1 MREKTEQKVK
11 VKAIRLKSDHP
22 MKTILM
28 AQCLIVTGA
37 WSLAGLMQV
46 VVGA

>member
-1 MREKTEQKVK
+1 MRQKNENK
-11 VKAIRLKSDHP
+11 AKAKAIRLKSDHP
-22 MKTILM
+22 MKVILM
-28 AQCLIVTGA
+28 TQCMIVTGA

>member
-1 MREKTEQKVK
+1 MRQKNENKAK
-11 VKAIRLKSDHP
+11 VKAIRLKRDHP